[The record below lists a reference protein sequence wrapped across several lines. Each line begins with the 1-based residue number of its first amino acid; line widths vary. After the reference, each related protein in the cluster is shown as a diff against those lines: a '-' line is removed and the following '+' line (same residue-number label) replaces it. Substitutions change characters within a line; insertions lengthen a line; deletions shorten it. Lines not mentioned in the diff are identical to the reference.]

1 MQFSITNL
9 QIPEPLLHIP
19 QPPKQL
25 SIRGTFP
32 DMKKYKFLTVVG
44 SRNYTSY
51 GEDACRT
58 LIAGLKG
65 YPVVIVS
72 GLANGIDRIS
82 HEAALDAGLITV
94 SFPGSGLDD
103 AVLYPKAQYQLAMQ
117 ILNSGGALVSEF
129 DNNFKSTLWSFVQR
143 NRLMAGLS
151 HATLVVEAK
160 HKSGTRITAKLATDY
175 NRDVLA
181 VPGNIF
187 SENSEATNELIRMG
201 ATPITSSIDILE
213 ALGFQITESVP
224 ADLFSQCSPDEES
237 VISLLTSAKPR
248 GELMREMNIPTHKAN
263 ILLSQM
269 ELKGLIKEVG
279 GEIRRV

>member
-1 MQFSITNL
+1 MQFPITNL
-9 QIPEPLLHIP
+9 PVPEPLLHIP
-19 QPPKQL
+19 QSPKQL
-25 SIRGTFP
+25 SIRGSFP
-32 DMKKYKFLTVVG
+32 DMKKFKFLTVVG

-103 AVLYPKAQYQLAMQ
+103 GVLYPKAQYQLAMQ

-129 DNNFKSTLWSFVQR
+129 DDNFKSTLWSFVQR

-151 HATLVVEAK
+151 HATLVIEAK

-224 ADLFSQCSPDEES
+224 ADLFSKCSPDEES

-248 GELMREMNIPTHKAN
+248 GELMREMNIPIHKAN

-269 ELKGLIKEVG
+269 ELKGLIKEIG
-279 GEIRRV
+279 GEIRRI

>member
-1 MQFSITNL
+1 
-9 QIPEPLLHIP
+9 
-19 QPPKQL
+19 
-25 SIRGTFP
+25 
-32 DMKKYKFLTVVG
+32 
-44 SRNYTSY
+44 
-51 GEDACRT
+51 
-58 LIAGLKG
+58 
-65 YPVVIVS
+65 
-72 GLANGIDRIS
+72 
-82 HEAALDAGLITV
+82 
-94 SFPGSGLDD
+94 
-103 AVLYPKAQYQLAMQ
+103 
-117 ILNSGGALVSEF
+117 
-129 DNNFKSTLWSFVQR
+129 
-143 NRLMAGLS
+143 
-151 HATLVVEAK
+151 VVEAK

>member
-1 MQFSITNL
+1 MQFPITNL
-9 QIPEPLLHIP
+9 PIPEPLLHIP
-19 QPPKQL
+19 QAPKRL
-25 SIRGTFP
+25 LIRGTFP
-32 DMKKYKFLTVVG
+32 DIKKYKFLTVVG
-44 SRNYTSY
+44 SRNFTSY

-82 HEAALDAGLITV
+82 HEAALDTGLITV

-103 AVLYPKAQYQLAMQ
+103 TVLYPKAQYQLAMQ
-117 ILNSGGALVSEF
+117 ILHSGGALVSEF
-129 DNNFKSTLWSFVQR
+129 DNDFKSTLWSFVQR

-151 HATLVVEAK
+151 HATLVIEAK

-181 VPGNIF
+181 VPGSIF

-201 ATPITSSIDILE
+201 ATPITSSVDILE
-213 ALGFQITESVP
+213 ALGFEITTSTP
-224 ADLFSQCSPDEES
+224 ADLFSQCSPDEAS
-237 VISLLTSAKPR
+237 VINLLTSAKPR